1 MAVRI
6 RLTRRGSKKHPFYRI
21 VAADSQMPRDGR
33 FLEVVGT
40 YDPFQ
45 KSAEEGVRLKDDRVA
60 YWLGVGALP
69 SDTVKSLFRNNG
81 FYKRQQAGGKAEA
94 PAVGAES

>member
-33 FLEVVGT
+33 FLEIVGT
-40 YDPFQ
+40 YDPFV
-45 KSAEEGVRLKDDRVA
+45 KSQEEGVHLKDERVA

-81 FYKRQQAGGKAEA
+81 FYKRQAPSKAQ
-94 PAVGAES
+94 PAVEASAES